1 MSSPSFFFL
10 FIRIRLYLP
19 TVSANISNGKQQ
31 NSSNSSPSRSL
42 RTVILLKNVAKYH
55 QLIKV
60 HVVVSVEIERSY
72 VLNTGIIER
81 EPPRRYAII
90 SLLNFVTI
98 SSGNYENTYFDI
110 MSFVIGKRNAGGLD
124 AQKSREVH
132 KAVSQLL
139 EHKIGD

>member
-1 MSSPSFFFL
+1 M
-10 FIRIRLYLP
+10 
-19 TVSANISNGKQQ
+19 
-31 NSSNSSPSRSL
+31 
-42 RTVILLKNVAKYH
+42 LKNVAKYH

-81 EPPRRYAII
+81 EPPRRYAIT

-98 SSGNYENTYFDI
+98 FSGNYENTYFDI

-124 AQKSREVH
+124 AQKSKEVR